1 MLVLA
6 IDDTINLD
14 GLYFSIRRQPA
25 TMLDMLRDREV
36 EWSPTTVLSLL
47 SSNNTSKNSN
57 NRHKGCIV
65 RISFCIL
72 SNQQNWKR
80 RNKNKI
86 SRPDKNTQ
94 PTREPQEQNN

>member
-36 EWSPTTVLSLL
+36 E
-47 SSNNTSKNSN
+47 
-57 NRHKGCIV
+57 
-65 RISFCIL
+65 
-72 SNQQNWKR
+72 
-80 RNKNKI
+80 
-86 SRPDKNTQ
+86 
-94 PTREPQEQNN
+94 